1 MQLKTKVAIVG
12 KVSTHTIQEPTADTF
27 PVKTREEERVGKP
40 TLGMIVAV
48 QGGHLHRSGIA
59 HVSLESRA
67 GQGCP
72 MAIVRSFIDSV

>member
-1 MQLKTKVAIVG
+1 MTIVG
-12 KVSTHTIQEPTADTF
+12 KVSTHTIQGPSAGIF
-27 PVKTREEERVGKP
+27 PVKTRKEERVGKP

-48 QGGHLHRSGIA
+48 QAGHLHRSGIA

-67 GQGCP
+67 GHGCP